1 MKKALIIFVRNPEL
15 GKVKTRLAKSVGDE
29 KALEIYKD
37 LLRHTHEITLDVACD
52 KFIFYADAIN
62 TTDIWEN
69 NLFNKELQSGIELG
83 QKMNNAFLKLF
94 QKGYC
99 KIVIIGSD
107 CPSLTTGIIEEA
119 FAKLDEADV
128 IIGPSKD
135 GGYYLLGLS
144 DLITGLFE
152 NKEWSTDKVFAGTL
166 ENIHSENKKYA
177 LLPKLAD
184 IDTIEDYND
193 HYLSS

>member
-69 NLFNKELQSGIELG
+69 NLFNKELQIGNDLG

-94 QKGYC
+94 QK
-99 KIVIIGSD
+99 VRHEQSRN
-107 CPSLTTGIIEEA
+107 
-119 FAKLDEADV
+119 F
-128 IIGPSKD
+128 
-135 GGYYLLGLS
+135 
-144 DLITGLFE
+144 
-152 NKEWSTDKVFAGTL
+152 
-166 ENIHSENKKYA
+166 
-177 LLPKLAD
+177 PKLLAL
-184 IDTIEDYND
+184 ICGL
-193 HYLSS
+193 HLLKF